1 MTSGI
6 YIMTNKS
13 NGNRYVGY
21 SENIEVRYA
30 ENIRQL
36 KKGTFGKNFES
47 VAKDFEIFGEDAFI
61 YGILE
66 VTANDS
72 SVMEKRAKY
81 WKELIQP
88 EYNQHSS

>member
-13 NGNRYVGY
+13 NGNRYIGY
-21 SENIEVRYA
+21 SEDIEVRYA

-36 KKGTFGKNFES
+36 KAGTFGTPFEHLEE
-47 VAKDFEIFGEDAFI
+47 DFKISGESAFI

-66 VTANDS
+66 ITENDS
-72 SVMEKRAKY
+72 TLMEKQSKY
-81 WKELIQP
+81 WKSLIQP
-88 EYNQHSS
+88 EYNQHSG

>member
-21 SENIEVRYA
+21 SENIEVRHA
-30 ENIRQL
+30 ENMRQL
-36 KKGTFGKNFES
+36 KKGTFGKPFES
-47 VAKDFEIFGEDAFI
+47 VAKDFEAFGEDAFI

-66 VTANDS
+66 VTANDT
-72 SVMEKRAKY
+72 SVMEKRSKY
-81 WKELIQP
+81 WKNLIQP

>member
-21 SENIEVRYA
+21 SEDIEVRYA

-36 KKGTFGKNFES
+36 KEGTLGKAFES
-47 VAKDFEIFGEDAFI
+47 VTRDFETFGEDAFI
-61 YGILE
+61 CGVLE
-66 VTANDS
+66 VTVNDP
-72 SVMEKRAKY
+72 SVMGKRSKY
-81 WKELIQP
+81 WKNLIQP

>member
-21 SENIEVRYA
+21 SKDIEVRYT
-30 ENIRQL
+30 ENIQQL
-36 KKGTFGKNFES
+36 KAGTFGKNFES
-47 VAKDFEIFGEDAFI
+47 LAIDFKTFGEDAFI

-66 VTANDS
+66 VTENDKS
-72 SVMEKRAKY
+72 LMQRQAEH
-81 WKELIQP
+81 WKKLIQP
-88 EYNQHSS
+88 EYNKHSS

>member
-36 KKGTFGKNFES
+36 KEGTFGKKFES
-47 VAKDFEIFGEDAFI
+47 LVRDFETFGENAFI
-61 YGILE
+61 CGVLE

-72 SVMEKRAKY
+72 SLMEKRSKY
-81 WKELIQP
+81 WKDLIQS
-88 EYNQHSS
+88 EYNQHSN